1 MKALLLELTDYWL
14 REFQSVPEEIACTSR
29 IRQWGIPGKTMQKTT
44 VMETAVQKEPSSE
57 DIISALYDPR
67 EVNDRAIIW
76 EKIGIRKE
84 LPAERNNKEP
94 FVNCVSPKCYGKK

>member
-1 MKALLLELTDYWL
+1 
-14 REFQSVPEEIACTSR
+14 
-29 IRQWGIPGKTMQKTT
+29 MQKTT

-76 EKIGIRKE
+76 EKIGI
-84 LPAERNNKEP
+84 
-94 FVNCVSPKCYGKK
+94 

>member
-94 FVNCVSPKCYGKK
+94 FVNCVSPKCDGKK